1 MSTINTSGLNT
12 QYPVAGVNQS
22 SQGFRDNFNNIKQN
36 LDTAATEIT
45 DLQNKV
51 ILKSALNGANLDN
64 NMAGTIIRNAQT
76 QGFRGTGINL
86 GTNVSGAVIID
97 TNVADVYFGTITN
110 DVTLSFTKW
119 APAGT
124 QAQVRVILTAP
135 NSGNIFLPSEVDNS
149 RLTIEGIGGTGNLTI
164 VPQSA
169 TNPTVDLIFSTVDCG
184 TTITVT
190 PVNKPRIAEQVQFR
204 TPNPAGTLGD
214 FAGSI
219 AIGSNVLWI
228 CSGSYD
234 GNTVIWTPVG
244 TTSQGAG
251 AVATA
256 TLGSGPTAGK
266 VVSMS
271 LTANGSGYVN
281 APIVSFVSTS
291 GTGAAATAVLGSG
304 ANSGQVINLIVTNGG
319 SGYLTEPT
327 VVFTP
332 SNAGSGGG
340 GTTLDNGGSNI
351 DVGFNGNITMTA
363 NNIPNVFTATGT
375 SVLIGKA
382 ADVGNGIPATIAN
395 LVVNGNARANNF
407 TASNGV
413 SMFGNLVVSTVN
425 SASALN
431 VSNISN
437 VIISN
442 GNITTVGAVSVGTNL
457 SVTGNATVTGNIA
470 ITSNA
475 AVTGILTVTGN
486 ASTANLVV
494 NGNANITSNLL
505 ANAIVSNTT
514 VTGNIITGASGN
526 IRIRATGS
534 NTVTVQASSST
545 SSSFSLTLP
554 PNDGTAGQVLTTDG
568 SGILSWSAG
577 GGGGS
582 GGFTNIQVFTSTP
595 ASPWTIPAG
604 ITRAKV
610 TVVGGGA
617 GGGNSSLG
625 STLTPVL
632 GGGGGA
638 GGAAIDILT
647 GLTPGGTLSI
657 TVGAGGAGGT
667 SSTAPVA
674 GTSSSAGAITASGG
688 AVGTNSQLGGLGGL
702 GVTIGGANIR
712 GGYGG
717 TGTTLVGS
725 SAGSGGASI
734 YGGGGAGGIASALGT
749 NGING
754 QAPGSGGGAAG
765 YASGTGLS
773 KNGGAGANGIVI
785 IEY

>member
-36 LDTAATEIT
+36 LDTASAEIT

-86 GTNVSGAVIID
+86 GTNVSGPVIID

-149 RLTIEGIGGTGNLTI
+149 RLTIEGIGGTDNLTI

-169 TNPTVDLIFSTVDCG
+169 INPTVDLIFSTVDCG

-190 PVNKPRIAEQVQFR
+190 PVNKPRIADQVQFR

-219 AIGSNVLWI
+219 AIGSNLLWI

-234 GNTVIWTPVG
+234 GNTVIWSPVG
-244 TTSQGAG
+244 TSSLGSG

-256 TLGSGPTAGK
+256 TLGSGATAGK
-266 VVSMS
+266 VVSMTLIS
-271 LTANGSGYVN
+271 NGSGYVN
-281 APIVSFVSTS
+281 APIISFISST
-291 GTGAAATAVLGSG
+291 GIGAAATAVLGSG
-304 ANSGQVINLIVTNGG
+304 ATSGQVVNLIVTNSG
-319 SGYLTEPT
+319 SGYATEPT

-340 GTTLDNGGSNI
+340 GTNLDNGGSNVN
-351 DVGFNGNITMTA
+351 VGFNGNVTIAA
-363 NNIPNVFTATGT
+363 NSIPNVLTVTSN

-413 SMFGNLVVSTVN
+413 NMFGNLIVSTVN

-442 GNITTVGAVSVGTNL
+442 GNITTVGSVSVGANL
-457 SVTGNATVTGNIA
+457 SVAGNTTLAGNISVTGNANV
-470 ITSNA
+470 
-475 AVTGILTVTGN
+475 GILTVSGN
-486 ASTANLVV
+486 ATTGDLRV

-505 ANAIVSNTT
+505 ANSITSNTT
-514 VTGNIITGASGN
+514 ITGNIITGASGN
-526 IRIRATGS
+526 VRIRATGS
-534 NTVTVQASSST
+534 NTVTIQASSGT

-554 PNDGTAGQVLTTDG
+554 PNDGTSGQVLTTDG
-568 SGILSWSAG
+568 SGILSWTAG
-577 GGGGS
+577 SGGGS
-582 GGFTNIQVFTSTP
+582 GGFTNIEVFTSTP

-604 ITRAKV
+604 VTRAKV
-610 TVVGGGA
+610 TVVGGGG

-625 STLTPVL
+625 GTLTPVL

-667 SSTAPVA
+667 PTTAPVA

-688 AVGTNSQLGGLGGL
+688 AVGTNSQVGGLGGL

-712 GGYGG
+712 GGFGG

-725 SAGSGGASI
+725 SAGAGGASI
-734 YGGGGAGGIASALGT
+734 YGGGGPGGIASSVGT

-765 YASGTGLS
+765 YAGGTGLS
-773 KNGGAGANGIVI
+773 KNGGQGANGIVI
-785 IEY
+785 VEY